1 MMKSVDDMLRIG
13 VVTRPHGLRG
23 EVKVFPTT
31 SDPERFKNCDLVF
44 LVTKKEVL
52 ELHVESV
59 KYFKKQVILKF
70 KEFSKVEDVEG
81 FHQCDLMVDREDAIE
96 LGEGEYFLYD
106 AIGCRVVSDEGAE
119 IGEIKDVLETGANP
133 VFVIKTD
140 AGKEVLFPVIDECI
154 LSVDTEKMEAVAH
167 VMPGLMD

>member
-1 MMKSVDDMLRIG
+1 MINVDDMLRIG

-23 EVKVFPTT
+23 EVKVYPTT
-31 SDPERFKNCDLVF
+31 SDPDRFKSCDLVF

-70 KEFSKVEDVEG
+70 KEYNRIEDVEG
-81 FHQCDLMVDREDAIE
+81 FHQCDLMVDRADAIE
-96 LGEGEYFLYD
+96 LAEGEYFLYD
-106 AIGCRVVSDEGAE
+106 AIGCKVVSDEGDS
-119 IGEIKDVLETGANP
+119 IGEVKDVLETGANP
-133 VFVIKTD
+133 VFVIKND
-140 AGKEVLFPVIDECI
+140 SGKEYLFPVIDECI
-154 LSVDTEKMEAVAH
+154 LSVDTEEMEVVAH